1 MLLEVKNLGIAYGDK
16 PPIVQGV
23 TFNLDEGEILAIV
36 GESGSGKTT
45 VIRAI
50 QHVLPGGGH
59 IAEGQVIF
67 EGEDTQKQ
75 TPEMHRA
82 LCGTDVSMIFQD
94 SGAMMNPIRTIGTE
108 FREFLAVHGIKDDKE
123 AHDLMISMIEMVRL
137 PNPEHILKCYPYEL
151 SGGMRQRVGIAMA
164 MAMKPK
170 LLLAD
175 EPTSALDVTNQAII
189 VKEIM
194 NVRDKM
200 NTAIIIVTHNM
211 GVSCYM
217 ADYIMVMKKGRVVE
231 YGKAEDVI
239 YHPKEEYT
247 RMLLAAV
254 PKMGGEDA

>member
-1 MLLEVKNLGIAYGDK
+1 
-16 PPIVQGV
+16 
-23 TFNLDEGEILAIV
+23 
-36 GESGSGKTT
+36 
-45 VIRAI
+45 
-50 QHVLPGGGH
+50 
-59 IAEGQVIF
+59 
-67 EGEDTQKQ
+67 
-75 TPEMHRA
+75 
-82 LCGTDVSMIFQD
+82 
-94 SGAMMNPIRTIGTE
+94 
-108 FREFLAVHGIKDDKE
+108 
-123 AHDLMISMIEMVRL
+123 
-137 PNPEHILKCYPYEL
+137 
-151 SGGMRQRVGIAMA
+151 MRQRVGIAMA

-189 VKEIM
+189 VKEMM

-217 ADYIMVMKKGRVVE
+217 ADYILVMKKGRVVE

>member
-1 MLLEVKNLGIAYGDK
+1 MLLEVKDLGIAYGDRE
-16 PPIVQGV
+16 PIVRGV
-23 TFNLDEGEILAIV
+23 TFSLDRGEILAIV

-50 QHVLPGGGH
+50 QHVLPSGGH

-82 LCGTDVSMIFQD
+82 LCGTAVSMIFQD

-108 FREFLAVHGIKDDKE
+108 FKEYLAVHGIKDEKE

-137 PNPEHILKCYPYEL
+137 PNPEHILECYPYEL

-175 EPTSALDVTNQAII
+175 EPTSALDVTNQAIV
-189 VKEIM
+189 VKEMM

-200 NTAIIIVTHNM
+200 DTAIIIVTHNM
-211 GVSCYM
+211 GVACYM
-217 ADYIMVMKKGRVVE
+217 ADYVMVMKHGRVVE
-231 YGKAEDVI
+231 YGKTEDVI

-254 PKMGGEDA
+254 PEMGGVSA

>member
-1 MLLEVKNLGIAYGDK
+1 
-16 PPIVQGV
+16 
-23 TFNLDEGEILAIV
+23 
-36 GESGSGKTT
+36 
-45 VIRAI
+45 
-50 QHVLPGGGH
+50 
-59 IAEGQVIF
+59 
-67 EGEDTQKQ
+67 
-75 TPEMHRA
+75 
-82 LCGTDVSMIFQD
+82 
-94 SGAMMNPIRTIGTE
+94 
-108 FREFLAVHGIKDDKE
+108 
-123 AHDLMISMIEMVRL
+123 MISMIEMVRL

-189 VKEIM
+189 VKEMM